1 MKTFA
6 ESEFEVTSV
15 YEFQTKANSD
25 EDICGASIWTDVS
38 LWISNKSEFLSRY
51 SLSLSLKVSKFT
63 ICKQNWIVIK
73 TFVES
78 QFEVM

>member
-25 EDICGASIWTDVS
+25 EDICGASI
-38 LWISNKSEFLSRY
+38 
-51 SLSLSLKVSKFT
+51 
-63 ICKQNWIVIK
+63 
-73 TFVES
+73 
-78 QFEVM
+78 